1 MSSKL
6 FLQRSARVR
15 DATDRSSQRPALTK
29 MAELLGVESA
39 MHQRCRELL
48 ASLHATG
55 AGETAA
61 AAAVE
66 GDALREAERHQRV
79 LLSELLA
86 LQRSSKQCAQQH
98 QQAAAHPMQEPA
110 STSDAAAAAAAAAQG
125 THASVS
131 GVEQREQVLQALR
144 VQLDSHVLSLASA
157 VSKSSALLKE
167 FKSMVQPQPP
177 APSPQDILAFAHQ
190 LRYTTFAHAGLVS
203 QPPAP
208 QQAQMLNSTLFHYS
222 QQRAADAMP
231 TALTGTATA
240 GAKPEPPPQ
249 AQPQLQPQQA
259 QAQAQAADA
268 AASTLPLSLHNL
280 PPMPAGWKP
289 GDPLPEFPAGFQLP
303 DNTPA
308 MPPGWQP
315 GDAVTLPADQV
326 GTGVR
331 PMDIDGA
338 AAAAGP
344 SERQPAAVD
353 QTAAAA
359 RPAQPAVK
367 PELLSFI
374 LNPDLE
380 VADDDYSSAEDEDSD
395 EF

>member
-1 MSSKL
+1 MS
-6 FLQRSARVR
+6 RV
-15 DATDRSSQRPALTK
+15 
-29 MAELLGVESA
+29 G
-39 MHQRCRELL
+39 
-48 ASLHATG
+48 
-55 AGETAA
+55 
-61 AAAVE
+61 
-66 GDALREAERHQRV
+66 
-79 LLSELLA
+79 
-86 LQRSSKQCAQQH
+86 
-98 QQAAAHPMQEPA
+98 
-110 STSDAAAAAAAAAQG
+110 
-125 THASVS
+125 
-131 GVEQREQVLQALR
+131 QREQVLQALR

-167 FKSMVQPQPP
+167 CKSMVQPQPP
-177 APSPQDILAFAHQ
+177 APSPQDILAYAHQ

-231 TALTGTATA
+231 TALTGTAA
-240 GAKPEPPPQ
+240 ASAKPEPPPQ
-249 AQPQLQPQQA
+249 AQSHPQQQQA

-268 AASTLPLSLHNL
+268 AASSLPLSLHNL

-303 DNTPA
+303 DNIPA

-315 GDAVTLPADQV
+315 GDAVALPVDQV

-338 AAAAGP
+338 AAAAAGP
-344 SERQPAAVD
+344 SERQPAAAD
-353 QTAAAA
+353 QAAAAAAA

>member
-1 MSSKL
+1 M
-6 FLQRSARVR
+6 Q
-15 DATDRSSQRPALTK
+15 
-29 MAELLGVESA
+29 
-39 MHQRCRELL
+39 QRCSELL

-61 AAAVE
+61 SGAAVE
-66 GDALREAERHQRV
+66 GDALREAERHQRA

-86 LQRSSKQCAQQH
+86 LQRTSKQCAQQH
-98 QQAAAHPMQEPA
+98 QQAAHPMQEPA
-110 STSDAAAAAAAAAQG
+110 GTSEAAAAAAAAQE
-125 THASVS
+125 THPSVS
-131 GVEQREQVLQALR
+131 RAEQREQVLQALR

-167 FKSMVQPQPP
+167 CKSMVQPQPP
-177 APSPQDILAFAHQ
+177 APSPQEILAYAHQ

-231 TALTGTATA
+231 TALTGTAA
-240 GAKPEPPPQ
+240 ASAKPEPPPQ
-249 AQPQLQPQQA
+249 AQPQPQQQA

-303 DNTPA
+303 NNIPA

-315 GDAVTLPADQV
+315 GDAVALPADQV

-331 PMDIDGA
+331 PMDIDGGG

-344 SERQPAAVD
+344 SERQPAAAD
-353 QTAAAA
+353 QAAAVA